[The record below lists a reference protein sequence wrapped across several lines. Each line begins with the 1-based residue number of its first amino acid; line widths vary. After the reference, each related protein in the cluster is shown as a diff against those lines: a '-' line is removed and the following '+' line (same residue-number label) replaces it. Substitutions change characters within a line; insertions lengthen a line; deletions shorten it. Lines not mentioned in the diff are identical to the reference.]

1 VIPEWVYGVGSAA
14 CLFAAAYYQKREV
27 DRKVAN
33 FRAVEAER
41 VARENSAP
49 LGNVS
54 RWFE

>member
-14 CLFAAAYYQKREV
+14 CLFAAAYFQKRDV

-41 VARENSAP
+41 IARENSAP
-49 LGNVS
+49 LGSVS